1 MFLMGKQLDW
11 FDVFVTGIVLLLI
24 KTAIERI
31 FVMEIDSG
39 YVGGL
44 FFLIVVMWNTYLRN
58 KQKKKRK
65 N

>member
-1 MFLMGKQLDW
+1 MGKQLDW
-11 FDVFVTGIVLLLI
+11 FDVFVIGIVLLLI

-31 FVMEIDSG
+31 FVMETDSG

-58 KQKKKRK
+58 KQKKKQK

>member
-11 FDVFVTGIVLLLI
+11 FDVFVIGIVLLLI
-24 KTAIERI
+24 KTAIERT